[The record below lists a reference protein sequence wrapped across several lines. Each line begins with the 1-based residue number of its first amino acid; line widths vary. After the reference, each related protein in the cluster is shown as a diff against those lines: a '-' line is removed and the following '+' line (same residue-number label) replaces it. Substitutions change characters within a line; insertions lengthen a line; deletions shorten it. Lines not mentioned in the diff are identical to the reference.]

1 MTRKSMAHKSRTGLS
16 RTGFLKTG
24 FLKTEPGRRLAAAL
38 AAVAVLGVAGCGG
51 SSGGSGG
58 GSGGGGGKG
67 DTTGVTATS
76 VKIGAHYPL
85 TGPAAPGYSKIGP
98 AAKAFYDYV
107 NDNGGVYG
115 RKINFVYK
123 DDSYN
128 PANTVSVTRQLVLQD
143 KIFAMTGGLG
153 TPTHTK
159 VVDFL
164 NQSKVPDLFVASG
177 CICWDEPDKHPYTYG
192 WQSDYL
198 REGKV
203 LGKYIADKF
212 AGKKIAY
219 FYQDDDF
226 GLDGMKGLDQFIPKN
241 AVVTRQPYQP
251 GNTNIGPQLTAIAQA
266 KADVV
271 VSLSI
276 PAYSALLKLG
286 TLKAG
291 IKPQLVLS
299 NVGSDPVTL
308 GGLLEAYAKQGG
320 TTVKGSELLE
330 GIISDAYL
338 PAYLGPDAESNS
350 WVALFKKVNDKYQ
363 PGTEFDGN
371 VEYGMAQAYTF
382 VQALQKVGQD
392 LTREGLMKALDGGGF
407 TGPTL
412 APFGWG
418 PDSHSGVTGVQVVKI
433 TGGVP
438 VPDGPPMTTDAGSGP
453 LTPVTTTP
461 ATAPANGIPTS

>member
-1 MTRKSMAHKSRTGLS
+1 MTSR
-16 RTGFLKTG
+16 
-24 FLKTEPGRRLAAAL
+24 RRRLTSVLAVVAVLAAA
-38 AAVAVLGVAGCGG
+38 GCS
-51 SSGGSGG
+51 SSGGGNG
-58 GSGGGGGKG
+58 GSATEG
-67 DTTGVTATS
+67 DSTGVTATS

-107 NDNGGVYG
+107 NDNGGVNG
-115 RKINFVYK
+115 RKIEFIYK
-123 DDSYN
+123 DDAYN

-143 KIFAMTGGLG
+143 KVFAIVGGLG

-177 CICWDEPDKHPYTYG
+177 CICWDEPKEHPYTYG

-198 REGKV
+198 REGKA
-203 LGKYIADKF
+203 LGKYVADKF
-212 AGKKIAY
+212 AGKKVAY

-226 GLDGMKGLDQFIPKN
+226 GADGMKGLDQFIPKD
-241 AVVTRQPYQP
+241 AVVTRQAYQP

-291 IKPQLVLS
+291 INPQLVIS

-330 GIISDAYL
+330 GIISDGYL
-338 PAYLGPDAESNS
+338 PSYLGPDAASNS
-350 WVALFKKVNDKYQ
+350 WVALFKKVHDKYL
-363 PGTEFDGN
+363 PDTEFDGN
-371 VEYGMAQAYTF
+371 IEYGMAQAYTF
-382 VQALQKVGQD
+382 VQALQKAGKD

-412 APFGWG
+412 TPFGWSA
-418 PDSHSGVTGVQVVKI
+418 DSHGGVTGVQVWKI

-438 VPDGPPMTTDAGSGP
+438 GPDGPPVTTDAGSGP
-453 LTPVTTTP
+453 LTPVTGTP
-461 ATAPANGIPTS
+461 AAAPANGIPTQ